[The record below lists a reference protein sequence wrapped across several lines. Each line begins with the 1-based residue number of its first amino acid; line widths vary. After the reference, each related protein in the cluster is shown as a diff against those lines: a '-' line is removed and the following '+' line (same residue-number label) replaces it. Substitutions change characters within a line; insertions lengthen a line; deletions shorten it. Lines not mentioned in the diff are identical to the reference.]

1 MAQLSSAHS
10 RASLPKQL
18 ANFTNTTA
26 GLDLTLRL
34 FHSLVLIGTQID
46 FDNVTVM
53 RCSIA
58 ASQIGL
64 VTKTASDLL
73 LGPAAPSDKIDS
85 VDEKEEDKASGH
97 SQISKPV
104 PSTASLL
111 NRIIIDSLDL
121 IIPGSL
127 LGWIPV
133 GDLGVALAM
142 LASTILVWT
151 TAWAK
156 AQV

>member
-1 MAQLSSAHS
+1 MNVFLVSWYTPILLESYKFWFYAIC
-10 RASLPKQL
+10 
-18 ANFTNTTA
+18 TA
-26 GLDLTLRL
+26 
-34 FHSLVLIGTQID
+34 I
-46 FDNVTVM
+46 
-53 RCSIA
+53 
-58 ASQIGL
+58 
-64 VTKTASDLL
+64 TKTASDLL

>member
-64 VTKTASDLL
+64 GRSF
-73 LGPAAPSDKIDS
+73 
-85 VDEKEEDKASGH
+85 
-97 SQISKPV
+97 
-104 PSTASLL
+104 
-111 NRIIIDSLDL
+111 
-121 IIPGSL
+121 GSL
-127 LGWIPV
+127 SVIFHC
-133 GDLGVALAM
+133 
-142 LASTILVWT
+142 
-151 TAWAK
+151 
-156 AQV
+156 